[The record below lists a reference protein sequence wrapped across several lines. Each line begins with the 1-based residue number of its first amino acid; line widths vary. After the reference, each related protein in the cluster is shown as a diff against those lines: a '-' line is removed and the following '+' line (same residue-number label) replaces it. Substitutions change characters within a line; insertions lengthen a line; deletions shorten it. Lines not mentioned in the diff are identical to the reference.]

1 MARDADLCGRSKQ
14 LARLPWIAIPLA
26 QMDAIRPKPF
36 GQAHAVI
43 HDKRHIE
50 VGADTLQRFGCASD
64 SMLVHAFKT
73 ELEGGDR
80 AAINSRSQPAFIR
93 FVNCPW
99 LIQHNPDRPPTPPR
113 RTTTPEHHF

>member
-43 HDKRHIE
+43 DDKRHIA

-64 SMLVHAFKT
+64 SMLVNAFKT

-80 AAINSRSQPAFIR
+80 AGITGRSQPACKSSEESR
-93 FVNCPW
+93 VGKEC
-99 LIQHNPDRPPTPPR
+99 DSTCRSR
-113 RTTTPEHHF
+113 RWPYN